1 MTQESDADAPQAP
14 QAPQP
19 PLAPERASSR
29 RERGAPPGNA
39 IDILL
44 RRPDALL
51 LAAERDGLPATLLRL
66 SLLALAGLL
75 AYGLVV
81 GSFAGG
87 VQWWAAPAKIALG
100 TALCGAICFPSLYIC
115 LSLCGAQVRM
125 SQVLVLL
132 LGTSAST
139 ALFLGGFAPVTW
151 VFSTSSTLVPFVGAL
166 HLLVWTIS
174 LFGSQRI
181 IRNGLAEIGARHT
194 GVTTLWGIVLFVTT
208 LQMMTVLRPL
218 VGSAPQLLDR
228 ERKFFLQ
235 HWGETIQ
242 ASVDRR
248 LGN

>member
-1 MTQESDADAPQAP
+1 MDSESNAASP

-19 PLAPERASSR
+19 PQAAPFPERPSPR
-29 RERGAPPGNA
+29 RALGAPPANA
-39 IDILL
+39 VDLLL

-51 LAAERDGLPATLLRL
+51 VAAERDGLVATLVRL

-81 GSFAGG
+81 GSFSGG
-87 VQWWAAPAKIALG
+87 VQWWAAPLKIALG
-100 TALCGAICFPSLYIC
+100 TVLCGAICFPSLYIC

-132 LGTSAST
+132 LGTAAST

-174 LFGSQRI
+174 IFASQRI
-181 IRNGLAEIGARHT
+181 ISNGLAEIGARHT
-194 GVTTLWGIVLFVTT
+194 GITALWALVLFVTS
-208 LQMMTVLRPL
+208 LQMMTVLRPI
-218 VGSAPQLLDR
+218 VGSSPQLLDG

-235 HWGETIQ
+235 HWGETIE
-242 ASVDRR
+242 AAARHTEY
-248 LGN
+248 